1 MTRDEA
7 LDDAIFKR
15 MKRDDRESSS
25 RGEQGHGLIQP
36 FFELFKL
43 LIDVNP
49 YSLKGTRCRI
59 LRRVLALFPMA
70 ACAHDARHE
79 LGKLACARKR
89 SLCAASHNRLCNLK
103 SKPFF
108 PMIANHLLNFFRGC
122 GVEPIGRG
130 DSARGVHAHVERT
143 VVSKREPA

>member
-49 YSLKGTRCRI
+49 YSLKGARCRV
-59 LRRVLALFPMA
+59 LRRVLTIPAR
-70 ACAHDARHE
+70 AHDTCHE
-79 LGKLACARKR
+79 IGKLACARNR